1 MSIDV
6 VTLNVLTN
14 AFHAIAEEM
23 GVNLL
28 RAARSTIIRE
38 ARDCSCALLD
48 AEGRIVAEAE
58 HIPVQMSS
66 LSLPIRACLAKYAGR
81 IGPNEVFVTNDP
93 YIGGQ
98 HLQDI
103 TIFTPIFHGSALIGF
118 SGSIAHHIDIGGGAA
133 GLTFDA
139 REFYEEGL
147 RFTAMKFNLRRDF
160 APGGTFHDIV
170 HANFRAPE
178 TTWGDL
184 QAQLAANAVGRRR
197 ILELVQR
204 YGAVEVR
211 RYMAATMDYSER
223 MMRAAIACVPDG
235 RYEAEDAI
243 DDGVFGDEPI
253 PIRVALAVAGDS
265 ISVDFTGTAPQVEEF
280 LNVPIGSTYSSTY
293 SCLKMALTSGAEPI
307 PANDGCYRPID
318 IKVPY
323 GSILN
328 PAPPAAV
335 RARMCG
341 AYRLFDAVL
350 MALQKA
356 MPDRVAAPGFHANTT
371 SGVSQLKDGRFS
383 IFIEDIGGGWGG
395 NPQGDGADML
405 DAPLSN
411 CLITPVEA
419 VELDHPFLLLRRYE
433 LLPDSGGPG
442 RHRGGLGSVREYEV
456 LEDGAEYFGYSDR
469 HRFAPPG
476 AAGGGAGTR
485 GAFLVLRG
493 NEEIILPSKTRFK
506 LRRGDVVRVVAGG
519 GGGFGSPEERATEAV
534 LADLAD
540 GKITR
545 QHLATH
551 YPQAAGAAA
560 AAQADGRRAG
570 A

>member
-48 AEGRIVAEAE
+48 AEGRIIAEAE

-66 LSLPIRACLAKYAGR
+66 LSLPIRACLKKYGGR
-81 IGPNEVFVTNDP
+81 IGPNEIFITNDP

-103 TIFTPIFHGSALIGF
+103 TIFTPIFHGGTLIGF

-147 RFTAMKFNLRRDF
+147 RFTAMKFNQRRDL
-160 APGGTFHDIV
+160 APGGSFYDIV

-184 QAQLAANAVGRRR
+184 QAQLAANEVGRRR

-204 YGAVEVR
+204 YGAGEVR

-223 MMRAAIACVPDG
+223 MMRAAIAGVPDG

-253 PIRVALAVAGDS
+253 VIRVALTVAGDS
-265 ISVDFTGTAPQVEEF
+265 IEVDFAGTAPQVEEF

-307 PANDGCYRPID
+307 PANDGCYRPIE

-323 GSILN
+323 RSILN

-371 SGVSQLKDGRFS
+371 SGVSQFKDGRFS

-395 NPQGDGADML
+395 NPEGDGADML

-411 CLITPVEA
+411 CLITPTEA

-433 LLPDSGGPG
+433 LLADSGGPG

-476 AAGGGAGTR
+476 AAGGEPGSR

-519 GGGFGSPEERATEAV
+519 GGGFGPPGDRDVAAV

-540 GKITR
+540 GKVTP
-545 QHLATH
+545 QHVALH
-551 YPQAAGAAA
+551 YPQAAS
-560 AAQADGRRAG
+560 RAG